1 MMMIPAVKHI
11 VLVAIVVQN
20 VIVNVTVIVGA
31 IVLKK
36 R

>member
-1 MMMIPAVKHI
+1 MIPAVKHI
-11 VLVAIVVQN
+11 VLVVIVQN
-20 VIVNVTVIVGA
+20 VIVNATVIVAA

>member
-1 MMMIPAVKHI
+1 MIPAVKHI
-11 VLVAIVVQN
+11 ALVVIVVRN
-20 VIVNVTVIVGA
+20 VIVNVTVIVVA

>member
-1 MMMIPAVKHI
+1 MIPAVKHI
-11 VLVAIVVQN
+11 VLVVQN
-20 VIVNVTVIVGA
+20 VIVNATVIVVA

>member
-1 MMMIPAVKHI
+1 MIPAVKHI
-11 VLVAIVVQN
+11 VLVVFVVQN